1 MRLSNRLA
9 IFGCVMLLGTV
20 AQAQLKDMP
29 SQAEFDPILENADSK
44 LKEFVAILTEFSV
57 EAAAM
62 DRERLDTDLKD
73 FQALRELIQTTRSG
87 SKKGPKGINM
97 QRLVMILG
105 GFDDAALEAATW
117 KNAAELQM
125 CQQLLQ
131 HRDPSRYDQF
141 STRLAMGLIGLRE
154 VGRQLFHPTLRMAT
168 AADEIILTLSD
179 APSKVKANPH

>member
-1 MRLSNRLA
+1 MRLCNRLA
-9 IFGCVMLLGTV
+9 IFAFLTLLGTP

-44 LKEFVAILTEFSV
+44 LKEFLATLTAFRA

-62 DRERLDTDLKD
+62 DQERLDTDLKD
-73 FQALRELIQTTRSG
+73 FQALRHLIQITRSG
-87 SKKGPKGINM
+87 SSAGPKGLNM

-105 GFDDAALEAATW
+105 GFDDAAVEAATW
-117 KNAAELQM
+117 KSGAELQM

-141 STRLAMGLIGLRE
+141 STRLAMNLRILRE
-154 VGRQLFHPTLRMAT
+154 VGRQLFHPTVRMAD
-168 AADEIILTLSD
+168 AVDEILLALGD
-179 APSKVKANPH
+179 AASKGKAKPR

>member
-1 MRLSNRLA
+1 MRLSNRLGILA
-9 IFGCVMLLGTV
+9 CLILLGTP

-44 LKEFVAILTEFSV
+44 LKEFVATLTEFRV

-87 SKKGPKGINM
+87 SNNGPKGINM
-97 QRLVMILG
+97 QRLVMILSG
-105 GFDDAALEAATW
+105 LDDAALEAATW
-117 KNAAELQM
+117 KSGAELQM
-125 CQQLLQ
+125 CKQLLQ

-141 STRLAMGLIGLRE
+141 GTRAAMNLQMLSE
-154 VGRQLFHPTLRMAT
+154 VGRQFFHPTLRMAT
-168 AADEIILTLSD
+168 AADEVILGLVD
-179 APSKVKANPH
+179 AASRSKAKPR